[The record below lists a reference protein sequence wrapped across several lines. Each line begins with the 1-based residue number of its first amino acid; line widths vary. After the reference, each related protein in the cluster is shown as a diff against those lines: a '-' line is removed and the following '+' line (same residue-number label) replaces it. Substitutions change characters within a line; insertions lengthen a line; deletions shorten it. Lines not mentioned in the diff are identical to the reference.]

1 MTHHTSDYF
10 RAHQEVVA
18 ASLDAVASSSE
29 AAGRA
34 LVAALSAGGK
44 VLCFGNGGSSS
55 QASHMAGEL
64 TGRFSR
70 MRMPLPALSLP
81 ADAGT
86 VTCIANDFGYEAV
99 FERQIEA
106 FAQQGDVALAL
117 TTSGKSPNVLRGL
130 KAAHAKGATTIA
142 LTGKAGLLGAEAD
155 HLLAVP
161 SDVTAHIQEV
171 HLMLIHLWCVEI
183 DRAFASGAY
192 GPD

>member
-18 ASLDAVASSSE
+18 ASLTTLAPVAE

-64 TGRFSR
+64 TGRFSK
-70 MRMPLPALSLP
+70 MRLPLPALSLS

-86 VTCIANDFGYEAV
+86 VTCISNDFGYEAV

-106 FAQQGDVALAL
+106 FAQKGDVALAL
-117 TTSGKSPNVLRGL
+117 TTSGKSPNVIRGL
-130 KAAHAKGATTIA
+130 KAAHGRGAVTIA
-142 LTGKAGLLGAEAD
+142 LTGKEGLRGADAD

-161 SDVTAHIQEV
+161 SEITAHIQEV
-171 HLMLIHLWCVEI
+171 HLMLIHLWCLEI
-183 DRAFASGAY
+183 DSAFSTGSGF
-192 GPD
+192 

>member
-10 RAHQEVVA
+10 RDHQEVVK
-18 ASLDAVASSSE
+18 ASLDVLAPVAE

-34 LVAALSAGGK
+34 LVASLSAGGK

-64 TGRFSR
+64 TGRFNK
-70 MRMPLPALSLP
+70 MRMSLPALSLS

-86 VTCIANDFGYEAV
+86 VTCIANDFGYEVV

-106 FAQQGDVALAL
+106 FAQKGDIALAL
-117 TTSGKSPNVLRGL
+117 TTSGKSQSVIRGL
-130 KAAHAKGATTIA
+130 KAAHSRGAVSIA
-142 LTGKAGLLGAEAD
+142 LTGKQGLIGADAD
-155 HLLAVP
+155 HLLSVP
-161 SDVTAHIQEV
+161 SDVTSHIQEV

-183 DRAFASGAY
+183 DRAFAPGASGA
-192 GPD
+192 D